1 MRYLVLSSLFLLTT
15 SPQSFASLTID
26 FAALETVQ
34 TASFSHAGVT
44 VTGSADV
51 RVTEYHGV
59 TIWGGDNDDYVVD
72 SNETITFTFQGS
84 SALAISYHIGASTD
98 SNLDGKFGSRTLEV
112 FDTEGTW
119 LGTTQQDGA
128 GEFQV
133 SSIFE
138 DAPISSFSLT
148 SPGHDAFVLDRLTF
162 TSTASDPVIPEPASV
177 ITWTGL
183 GIVGCIGMRWNRRR
197 KAV

>member
-15 SPQSFASLTID
+15 SPQSFASVTID
-26 FAALETVQ
+26 FAALGTVE

-51 RVTEYHGV
+51 FVTGYHGV
-59 TIWGGDNDDYVVD
+59 SISGGDTDYMVD

-84 SALAISYHIGASTD
+84 SASAISYHVGGSTD
-98 SNLDGKFGSRTLEV
+98 SNSDGKFGSRTLVV
-112 FDTEGTW
+112 FDTGGAW

-138 DAPISSFSLT
+138 DAPISSFTLT
-148 SPGHDAFVLDRLTF
+148 SPGYDAFVPDRLTF
-162 TSTASDPVIPEPASV
+162 TSNASDPVIPEPASV
-177 ITWTGL
+177 ITWTLL
-183 GIVGCIGMRWNRRR
+183 GIVGCIGMWWNRRR

>member
-1 MRYLVLSSLFLLTT
+1 MRYLVLSSLILLTT
-15 SPQSFASLTID
+15 SPQSFASVTID

-51 RVTEYHGV
+51 LVTEFHGV
-59 TIWGGDNDDYVVD
+59 TISGGENEYTVD

-84 SALAISYHIGASTD
+84 SAIAISYHVGASSD
-98 SNLDGKFGSRTLEV
+98 SNSDDTSGSRTLMV
-112 FDTEGTW
+112 FDTDGAW
-119 LGTTQQDGA
+119 LGTTQQDGV

-138 DAPISSFSLT
+138 DEPISYFTLT
-148 SPGHDAFVLDRLTF
+148 SPGHDAFVPDRLTF
-162 TSTASDPVIPEPASV
+162 TSNASDQVIPEPASV
-177 ITWTGL
+177 ITWMLL
-183 GIVGCIGMRWNRRR
+183 GIVGCISTWWNRRR
-197 KAV
+197 KAS